1 MTNFLNWERQIAL
14 AANTKIKTTNNFHP
28 ALGKLFIIKLSNGK
42 RFEIY
47 SEELISKFCYN
58 DGYNDDK
65 IAKMESNDFADVVG
79 ERWD

>member
-1 MTNFLNWERQIAL
+1 MNSNLNVQVFLSISH
-14 AANTKIKTTNNFHP
+14 NTKIKTTNNFHP

-58 DGYNDDK
+58 DGYDDDK
-65 IAKMESNDFADVVG
+65 IAKMESNDFADVVVAIH
-79 ERWD
+79 

>member
-1 MTNFLNWERQIAL
+1 MTTI
-14 AANTKIKTTNNFHP
+14 TKIKTTNQFHP

-58 DGYNDDK
+58 DG
-65 IAKMESNDFADVVG
+65 
-79 ERWD
+79 

>member
-1 MTNFLNWERQIAL
+1 MAH
-14 AANTKIKTTNNFHP
+14 NTKIKTTNNFHP

-79 ERWD
+79 ERWDQ